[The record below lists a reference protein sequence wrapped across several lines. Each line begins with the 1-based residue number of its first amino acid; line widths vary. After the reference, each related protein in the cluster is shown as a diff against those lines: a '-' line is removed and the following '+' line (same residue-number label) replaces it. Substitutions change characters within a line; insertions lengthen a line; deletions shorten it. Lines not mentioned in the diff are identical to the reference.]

1 MSFISTPES
10 PWGLVFGNSVIVV
23 HGDGTRALYAHLQ
36 EVSIAVGDLVATG
49 DILGLSGHTGYYNGM
64 AVDPH
69 LHVGYA
75 TDDNPWFSKDADG
88 GVSRLLDPLASL
100 TGVVLAAGAVA
111 IAEAAETAALEPAA
125 PDAYTLAAHQA
136 AYLAE
141 SNDRVRR
148 MLEQRVPKFV
158 IDEEIATGRRL
169 QEALEALEALEASV
183 ANLT

>member
-1 MSFISTPES
+1 M
-10 PWGLVFGNSVIVV
+10 
-23 HGDGTRALYAHLQ
+23 
-36 EVSIAVGDLVATG
+36 
-49 DILGLSGHTGYYNGM
+49 
-64 AVDPH
+64 
-69 LHVGYA
+69 
-75 TDDNPWFSKDADG
+75 
-88 GVSRLLDPLASL
+88 SRLLDPLASL